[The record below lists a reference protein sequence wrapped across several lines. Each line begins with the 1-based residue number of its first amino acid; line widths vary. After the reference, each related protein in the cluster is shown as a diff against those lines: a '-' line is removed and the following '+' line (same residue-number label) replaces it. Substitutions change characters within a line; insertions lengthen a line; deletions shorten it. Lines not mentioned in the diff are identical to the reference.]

1 MMTGRRKPMSV
12 GRETAHRKPMNGDR
26 QRPNPSTG
34 PPPSPP
40 QSQSIPTHQS
50 MPPDAAAAAT
60 PTAGGDWTVVRRRG
74 RRRGEAPP
82 TACHPDAPPPLP
94 VTPIPW
100 CPSDPTLDPIRVSR
114 LVARAHSSISRVA
127 ASRLYRRLLLPDSPL
142 RRRLAVLA
150 PSRLSL
156 LGVGSF
162 ESSPAAR
169 LQLALAALLRRDFLP
184 DAASADL
191 FDPVLSAVECAAAA
205 ELGFSVPSLDDGCRR
220 RVEEPTL
227 FYMPHCEASLYDAL
241 LAANWDS
248 PAQLRRVCVLGNSFR
263 RYALQ
268 AEYNRSDPVAKATH
282 VLAAG
287 RFACEEWVGE
297 MGDLDDED
305 WFSCAFNETSCH
317 FFEVDDNVDLAA
329 FIAGGS

>member
-1 MMTGRRKPMSV
+1 
-12 GRETAHRKPMNGDR
+12 
-26 QRPNPSTG
+26 
-34 PPPSPP
+34 
-40 QSQSIPTHQS
+40 
-50 MPPDAAAAAT
+50 MPAAAAT

-74 RRRGEAPP
+74 RRRGQAPP

-100 CPSDPTLDPIRVSR
+100 SPSDHSLDPARVSR
-114 LVARAHSSISRVA
+114 LVARAHAAISRVA

-142 RRRLAVLA
+142 QRRLAVLA

-162 ESSPAAR
+162 DSSPAAR
-169 LQLALAALLRRDFLP
+169 AQLALAALLRRDFLP
-184 DAASADL
+184 ESASADL
-191 FDPVLSAVECAAAA
+191 FDPVLSAVECAVAA
-205 ELGFSVPSLDDGCRR
+205 ELGFSVPSVDDGCRR

-268 AEYNRSDPVAKATH
+268 AEDNRSGPAAKAAH
-282 VLAAG
+282 VLAVG
-287 RFACEEWVGE
+287 RFACEERVGE
-297 MGDLDDED
+297 TGDLDDD
-305 WFSCAFNETSCH
+305 DCFARAFNETSWH
-317 FFEVDDNVDLAA
+317 FFEVDDDVDLAA
-329 FIAGGS
+329 SIAGGSRPKVHIRFGAVAQFFSSDQDPKFTS

>member
-1 MMTGRRKPMSV
+1 
-12 GRETAHRKPMNGDR
+12 
-26 QRPNPSTG
+26 
-34 PPPSPP
+34 
-40 QSQSIPTHQS
+40 
-50 MPPDAAAAAT
+50 MPAAAAAT
-60 PTAGGDWTVVRRRG
+60 AAGGWTVVRRRG
-74 RRRGEAPP
+74 RHRGDDPHTGAQ
-82 TACHPDAPPPLP
+82 PDAPPPLP

-100 CPSDPTLDPIRVSR
+100 SPSDSSLDPARVYR
-114 LVARAHSSISRVA
+114 LVARAHAAISRVA
-127 ASRLYRRLLLPDSPL
+127 ASRLYRGLLPPDSLL
-142 RRRLAVLA
+142 RRRLGFLA
-150 PSRLSL
+150 PTRLSL

-184 DAASADL
+184 EPASADL

-205 ELGFSVPSLDDGCRR
+205 ALGFSVPSLDDGCRR

-268 AEYNRSDPVAKATH
+268 AEENRSGPAAKAAH

-287 RFACEEWVGE
+287 RFACEERAGE
-297 MGDLDDED
+297 TADLDDDD
-305 WFSCAFNETSCH
+305 WFARAFNETSWH
-317 FFEVDDNVDLAA
+317 FFEVDDGVDLAA
-329 FIAGGS
+329 AIAGGSRGSVH